1 MGIYQEDGLPVL
13 SCGKHNDP
21 RDGACLMEYVSVLAG
36 ERFTDRPG
44 CADDLLAHLARMVND
59 ATSAPA
65 RSALTRL
72 AADIVGTGGAS
83 AALHEEMVQA
93 CFTALREQRAAPQP
107 NRGRIRVL
115 MRNKTARRYDVER
128 AVRAIRSIPTRAQ
141 RDVALYNLL
150 ASAIQVS
157 RCGRD
162 ADTNAAAALPER
174 IPAEPRQQYV
184 DPKNG
189 LQR

>member
-36 ERFTDRPG
+36 ERFTDRPS

-65 RSALTRL
+65 RSTLTRL
-72 AADIVGTGGAS
+72 AVDIVGTGGTS
-83 AALHEEMVQA
+83 AVRHEEMVRA
-93 CFTALREQRAAPQP
+93 CFAMLREQRAAPQP

-128 AVRAIRSIPTRAQ
+128 AVRAIRSIPARAQ
-141 RDVALYNLL
+141 RDTALYNLL
-150 ASAIQVS
+150 ASSVEVCG
-157 RCGRD
+157 RGRD
-162 ADTNAAAALPER
+162 ADTNADALPRR
-174 IPAEPRQQYV
+174 IQEQQQRRHV
-184 DPKNG
+184 DPESG
-189 LQR
+189 LHR